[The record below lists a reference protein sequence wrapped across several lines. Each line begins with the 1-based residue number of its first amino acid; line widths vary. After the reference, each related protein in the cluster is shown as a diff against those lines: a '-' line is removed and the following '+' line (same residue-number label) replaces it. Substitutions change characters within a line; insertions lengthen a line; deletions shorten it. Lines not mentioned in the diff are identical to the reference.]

1 MRKLSA
7 TAALTTI
14 AILLAP
20 AVTAAQGNG
29 TGSASPGSAG
39 ATLSQVTAPPAG
51 TNSAG
56 TAQSAGRPN
65 TGEGVTTG
73 SATTPSVDQAIAD
86 ENRSVDRR
94 LKGIC
99 RGC

>member
-7 TAALTTI
+7 TAALATI
-14 AILLAP
+14 AILLASP
-20 AVTAAQGNG
+20 AAFAQGAGQG
-29 TGSASPGSAG
+29 TGSPSSGRTTS
-39 ATLSQVTAPPAG
+39 SQLAPPPG
-51 TNSAG
+51 TNG
-56 TAQSAGRPN
+56 TAQSAGGRLN

-73 SATTPSVDQAIAD
+73 SATTQSADQAIAN
-86 ENRSVDRR
+86 ENKSIDSR

>member
-7 TAALTTI
+7 TAVLATI
-14 AILLAP
+14 VILLAP
-20 AVTAAQGNG
+20 AVTVAQG
-29 TGSASPGSAG
+29 TGSGRPSSSSMSSP
-39 ATLSQVTAPPAG
+39 PG

-56 TAQSAGRPN
+56 TAQSSGRPN
-65 TGEGVTTG
+65 TGDGVTTG
-73 SATTPSVDQAIAD
+73 SATTEDFDKAIAD
-86 ENRSVDRR
+86 ENRSIDRR

>member
-7 TAALTTI
+7 TATLATI
-14 AILLAP
+14 AILLALP
-20 AVTAAQGNG
+20 AAFAQG
-29 TGSASPGSAG
+29 TGSGTGTPSTNSTTSPQA
-39 ATLSQVTAPPAG
+39 APPRG

-56 TAQSAGRPN
+56 TAQSSGNKLN

-73 SATTPSVDQAIAD
+73 SAHPKSVDQAITN
-86 ENRSVDRR
+86 ENTSVDRR